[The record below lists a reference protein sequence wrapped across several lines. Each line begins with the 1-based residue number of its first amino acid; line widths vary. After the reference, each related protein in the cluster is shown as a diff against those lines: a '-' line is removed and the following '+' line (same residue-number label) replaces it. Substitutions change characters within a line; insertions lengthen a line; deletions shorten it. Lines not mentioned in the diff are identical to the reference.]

1 MKISKLP
8 KKEFKTIV
16 IKNEFREKQGKDS
29 HNPNKELENV
39 KNNQR

>member
-16 IKNEFREKQGKDS
+16 IKML
-29 HNPNKELENV
+29 PELGE
-39 KNNQR
+39 RIEDHW